1 VVEGGQSMNP
11 SAANLVAAIDAA
23 AADAVVLL
31 PNNDNVI
38 LAAEQAARLAAKPT
52 EVVPTASI
60 QAGIAAL
67 VAFDPAT
74 PAAANAAEMGA
85 AAGRVVTGAVTRASR
100 EVRLN
105 GRGVGRGEYL
115 GLLEGEPVVGGPEL
129 EAVARAVVERLLA
142 EPRDVLT
149 LLTGDGGGG
158 LRALAAELEA
168 ANPGLEVELHE
179 GGQPH
184 YLLLAS
190 AE

>member
-1 VVEGGQSMNP
+1 
-11 SAANLVAAIDAA
+11 
-23 AADAVVLL
+23 
-31 PNNDNVI
+31 
-38 LAAEQAARLAAKPT
+38 
-52 EVVPTASI
+52 
-60 QAGIAAL
+60 
-67 VAFDPAT
+67 
-74 PAAANAAEMGA
+74 
-85 AAGRVVTGAVTRASR
+85 
-100 EVRLN
+100 
-105 GRGVGRGEYL
+105 
-115 GLLEGEPVVGGPEL
+115 VGGPEL

>member
-1 VVEGGQSMNP
+1 
-11 SAANLVAAIDAA
+11 
-23 AADAVVLL
+23 
-31 PNNDNVI
+31 
-38 LAAEQAARLAAKPT
+38 
-52 EVVPTASI
+52 
-60 QAGIAAL
+60 
-67 VAFDPAT
+67 
-74 PAAANAAEMGA
+74 MGA

-105 GRGVGRGEYL
+105 GRGVPKGEYL

-129 EAVARAVVERLLA
+129 EAVARTVVERLLT

-149 LLTGDGGGG
+149 LLTGDGGDG
-158 LRALAAELEA
+158 LGALAAELEA
-168 ANPGLEVELHE
+168 AYPELEVDLHE